1 MVNFFIL
8 GKKDLL
14 NHFSQLEQ
22 YQKKYEAVIMDLL
35 KEGDY
40 VKIITEDN
48 KKHYSFVYTF
58 KNQLYVKGMPLV
70 AVQKEFKLVKTK
82 CKFQKHKFFLFKKL
96 FKN

>member
-1 MVNFFIL
+1 
-8 GKKDLL
+8 
-14 NHFSQLEQ
+14 
-22 YQKKYEAVIMDLL
+22 MDLL

-70 AVQKEFKLVKTK
+70 AVEKEFKLVKTK
-82 CKFQKHKFFLFKKL
+82 CKFQKHKFFLFKAITMREN
-96 FKN
+96 FEQNRKNFALVTYAKFLEVKNEK